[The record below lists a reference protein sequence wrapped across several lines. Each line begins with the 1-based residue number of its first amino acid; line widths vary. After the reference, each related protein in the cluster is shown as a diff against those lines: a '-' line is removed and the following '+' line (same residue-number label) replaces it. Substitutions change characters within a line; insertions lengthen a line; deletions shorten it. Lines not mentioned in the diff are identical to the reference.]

1 MAPINSGRADGITG
15 ARTPEAADTIRLTVA
30 QATVRFLANQ
40 YVEHDGERHK
50 FFAGCFGIFGHGNV
64 AGIGQ
69 ALLEQCVYDADT
81 GQLLTGSYMDYTMP
95 RADDSHQSRSGEAS
109 HRARSSALAKR

>member
-1 MAPINSGRADGITG
+1 MVSTAPKSAEKFADNEPTV
-15 ARTPEAADTIRLTVA
+15 RLTVA

-50 FFAGCFGIFGHGNV
+50 FFAGCLGIFGHGNV

-69 ALLEQCVYDADT
+69 ALLQ
-81 GQLLTGSYMDYTMP
+81 
-95 RADDSHQSRSGEAS
+95 DDLEARVCS
-109 HRARSSALAKR
+109 MSA